1 MSDGVRSPVKPLL
14 AMLALALTGGLVLP
28 IAGYVAGKRTIG
40 PYAGK
45 LGLSDYLG
53 SIYAAAFR
61 GELLAWWLLLAPA
74 LIATVWYVLARIAR
88 WADGHHKA

>member
-1 MSDGVRSPVKPLL
+1 MQKGRRSPLKPLL
-14 AMLALALTGGLVLP
+14 AVLALALTGGLVLP

-40 PYAGK
+40 AYAGR

-61 GELLAWWLLLAPA
+61 GELLAWWLLLTPA
-74 LIATVWYVLARIAR
+74 LTAAVWFVLTRIAQR
-88 WADGHHKA
+88 AGGAREG